1 MDLTRNEIVVLLAL
15 VLKRIEDLED
25 TIKQFENDTDIKVL
39 FLDELKEAKNIKDKL
54 EKNIESEV

>member
-39 FLDELKEAKNIKDKL
+39 FLDELKETKNIKDKL
-54 EKNIESEV
+54 EKNI

>member
-15 VLKRIEDLED
+15 VLSRIEYLED

-54 EKNIESEV
+54 EKIYRK

>member
-1 MDLTRNEIVVLLAL
+1 MNLTRNEIVALLAL

-25 TIKQFENDTDIKVL
+25 TIKQFEHDTDIKVL

-54 EKNIESEV
+54 KKMESEV

>member
-25 TIKQFENDTDIKVL
+25 TIKQFEHDTDIKVL

-54 EKNIESEV
+54 KKMESEV

>member
-1 MDLTRNEIVVLLAL
+1 MNLTRNEIVALLAL

-39 FLDELKEAKNIKDKL
+39 FLDELKETKNIKDKL
-54 EKNIESEV
+54 EKNI

>member
-1 MDLTRNEIVVLLAL
+1 MNLARNEIVVLLAL

-54 EKNIESEV
+54 KRLESEV